1 MGLIVTVPLLPVNYS
16 FTYSNR
22 LSSILVIK
30 VKFNPT
36 PPHPHPLPHPPNPPG
51 EGSERVKC
59 TKEFLHALSIL
70 AVPFWSGVEV
80 EAHS

>member
-30 VKFNPT
+30 VKFNPPPFLTHPT
-36 PPHPHPLPHPPNPPG
+36 PPV

-70 AVPFWSGVEV
+70 AVPFWSSVEV